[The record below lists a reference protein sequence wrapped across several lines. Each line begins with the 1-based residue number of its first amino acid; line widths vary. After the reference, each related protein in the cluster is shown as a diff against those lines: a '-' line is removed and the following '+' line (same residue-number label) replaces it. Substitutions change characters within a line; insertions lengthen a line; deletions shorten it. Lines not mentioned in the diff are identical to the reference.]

1 MYNYIVNKLFTMS
14 EEHIHYLTRN
24 LKQKLEFLEKNGKLS
39 IENYNSLEQPF
50 MTTNTNLKFK
60 QDNKPL
66 PIIPDTLNNDIK
78 LLYKIIGN
86 PSVEITVKSWTIISL
101 NKALY
106 LYEEKRKKK
115 QFVIFDIAFQY
126 CGMGWIK
133 VLSCDL
139 LTGKL
144 FYRNDGGSNG
154 LDRQLN
160 EDKIINYD
168 KKKYTFITFDDWFDN
183 LNVYQNLF

>member
-1 MYNYIVNKLFTMS
+1 MIYKYIYLVYYYIINKLFIMG

-24 LKQKLEFLEKNGKLS
+24 LKQKLEFLEKNGKMS

-66 PIIPDTLNNDIK
+66 PIIPETLNNDIK
-78 LLYKIIGN
+78 LLYKLIGN
-86 PSVEITVKSWTIISL
+86 PTVEITVKCWTIISL

-115 QFVIFDIAFQY
+115 TIYYF
-126 CGMGWIK
+126 
-133 VLSCDL
+133 
-139 LTGKL
+139 
-144 FYRNDGGSNG
+144 
-154 LDRQLN
+154 
-160 EDKIINYD
+160 
-168 KKKYTFITFDDWFDN
+168 
-183 LNVYQNLF
+183 